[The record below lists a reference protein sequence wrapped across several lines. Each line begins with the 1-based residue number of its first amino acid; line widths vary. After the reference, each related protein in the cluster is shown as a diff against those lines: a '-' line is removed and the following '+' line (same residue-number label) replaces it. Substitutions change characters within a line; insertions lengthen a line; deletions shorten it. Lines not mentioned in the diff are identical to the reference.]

1 MSDAGDPQ
9 RLKLLF
15 ELGCAFAERIEL
27 DELIPLV
34 VEKCRQTL
42 AVQGVSVMMLDRD
55 RNELY
60 FPYVSQD
67 NREVAERLSAL
78 RFPADRGL
86 AGEALST
93 GRAVKVD
100 DAQNDPRLYRE
111 VDRHTGMMTRSLMAV
126 PLISSRGPVGVIEAI
141 NPVSGAPFGADD
153 LNFLETL
160 AGGIAVALENARL
173 HGQIKESEARL
184 RTQVAALRSDIERD
198 RIRAEMIGTGQAMER
213 IFRLMEAAA
222 ASDITVLIQGE
233 TGTGKE
239 LVARGIHRASARGD
253 RPFMVI
259 NCAAVPEALLESE
272 LFGHR
277 RGAFTGAVRDQ
288 IGLLRAADGGVVF
301 LDEIGDMPITMQA
314 KLLRFLENGEVIP
327 IGEARAHRTDVRV
340 LCATNRDLR
349 EEVARRNF
357 REDLYYRVAAFPI
370 TLPPLRERREDIPP
384 LASRF
389 TTAAAERD
397 GRRIGGIDAAAMKTL
412 VNYDWPGN
420 VRELL
425 HAMERAV
432 AIAPEGQ
439 MITVAELA
447 PWMSSII
454 DANAAVDPNAS
465 EMPPTETKPMVPP
478 KASAVPPA
486 QIAPPQGAAVVPL
499 REARSQFEAEYLR
512 NALSRCGGNVSKAAR
527 MVGVS
532 RVSLQKKMKE
542 YGLRQG

>member
-1 MSDAGDPQ
+1 MAEAGDPG
-9 RLKLLF
+9 RLKLLYQ
-15 ELGCAFAERIEL
+15 LGCAFAERIEL

-34 VEKCRQTL
+34 VEKCRQVL
-42 AVQGVSVMMLDRD
+42 GAQGISVMMLDRE

-67 NREVAERLSAL
+67 DREVAERLSAM
-78 RFPADRGL
+78 RFPADRGI
-86 AGEALST
+86 AGEALTT
-93 GRAVKVD
+93 GKAVKVD

-111 VDRHTGMMTRSLMAV
+111 VDRRTGVMTRSLLAV
-126 PLISSRGPVGVIEAI
+126 PLVSSRGSVGVLEAI
-141 NPVSGAPFGADD
+141 NHNSGAPFTADD

-184 RTQVAALRSDIERD
+184 RTQVAALRRDIERD

-213 IFRLMEAAA
+213 VFRLMEAAA
-222 ASDITVLIQGE
+222 ASDMTVLIQGE

-239 LVARGIHRASARGD
+239 LVARGVHRASARSD

-259 NCAAVPEALLESE
+259 NCAAVPETLLESE

-277 RGAFTGAVRDQ
+277 RGSFTGAVRDQ

-301 LDEIGDMPITMQA
+301 LDEIGDMPLTMQA

-327 IGEARAHRTDVRV
+327 VGEARAHSTDVRV
-340 LCATNRDLR
+340 LCATNRELR
-349 EEVARRNF
+349 AEVARRNF

-389 TTAAAERD
+389 MSAAAERD
-397 GRRIGGIDAAAMKTL
+397 GRRIAGIDAAAMNAL

-432 AIAPEGQ
+432 AISPDGQ
-439 MITVAELA
+439 MITVAELS
-447 PWMSSII
+447 PWMSGAGDSNGAPPEAIGAP
-454 DANAAVDPNAS
+454 ANVPAPLKPLV
-465 EMPPTETKPMVPP
+465 MPPSDTA
-478 KASAVPPA
+478 ASADP
-486 QIAPPQGAAVVPL
+486 IIPL
-499 REARSQFEAEYLR
+499 REARARFEADHLR
-512 NALSRCGGNVSKAAR
+512 SALSRCDGNVSKAAR
-527 MVGVS
+527 MLGVS

-542 YGLRQG
+542 YGLR

>member
-1 MSDAGDPQ
+1 MSDAGDPG
-9 RLKLLF
+9 RLKLLYQ
-15 ELGCAFAERIEL
+15 LGCAFAERVEL

-34 VEKCRQTL
+34 VEKCRQAL
-42 AVQGVSVMMLDRD
+42 GAQGISVMMLDRD
-55 RNELY
+55 RNELF

-67 NREVAERLSAL
+67 DREVAERLSAL

-86 AGEALST
+86 AGEALTS

-111 VDRHTGMMTRSLMAV
+111 VDRRTGVMTRSLLAV
-126 PLISSRGPVGVIEAI
+126 PLVSSRGSVGVLEAI
-141 NPVSGAPFGADD
+141 NPNSGEPFTAED

-184 RTQVAALRSDIERD
+184 RTQVAALRRDVERD

-213 IFRLMEAAA
+213 VFRLMEAAA
-222 ASDITVLIQGE
+222 ASDMTVLIQGE

-239 LVARGIHRASARGD
+239 LVARGVHRASARSD

-259 NCAAVPEALLESE
+259 NCAAVPETLLESE

-277 RGAFTGAVRDQ
+277 RGSFTGAVRDQ

-301 LDEIGDMPITMQA
+301 LDEIGDMPLSMQA

-327 IGEARAHRTDVRV
+327 VGEARAHRTDVRV
-340 LCATNRDLR
+340 LCATNRELR

-389 TTAAAERD
+389 MSAAAERD
-397 GRRIGGIDAAAMKTL
+397 GRRIGGIDPAAMNALIT
-412 VNYDWPGN
+412 YDWPGN

-425 HAMERAV
+425 HAMERGV
-432 AIAPEGQ
+432 AIALDGQ
-439 MITVAELA
+439 MITLAELA
-447 PWMSSII
+447 PWMSGVAEGEGALAPSNDSVMKPVAPLKPLVMPRSDSVPSA
-454 DANAAVDPNAS
+454 DA
-465 EMPPTETKPMVPP
+465 
-478 KASAVPPA
+478 
-486 QIAPPQGAAVVPL
+486 IAPL
-499 REARSQFEAEYLR
+499 REARSQFEAEYLK
-512 NALSRCGGNVSKAAR
+512 NALSRCDGNVSKTAR
-527 MVGVS
+527 MLGVS

-542 YGLRQG
+542 YGLR

>member
-1 MSDAGDPQ
+1 MSEAGDPG
-9 RLKLLF
+9 RLKLLYQ
-15 ELGCAFAERIEL
+15 LGCAFAERIEL

-34 VEKCRQTL
+34 VEKCRQAL
-42 AVQGVSVMMLDRD
+42 GAQGISVMMLDRE

-67 NREVAERLSAL
+67 DREVAERLSAM

-86 AGEALST
+86 AGEALTS
-93 GRAVKVD
+93 GRAIKVD

-111 VDRHTGMMTRSLMAV
+111 VDRRTGVMTRSLLAV
-126 PLISSRGPVGVIEAI
+126 PLVSSRGSVGVIEAI
-141 NPVSGAPFGADD
+141 NAISGAPFTADD

-184 RTQVAALRSDIERD
+184 RTQVAALRRDIESD

-213 IFRLMEAAA
+213 VFRLMEAAA
-222 ASDITVLIQGE
+222 ASDMTVLIQGE

-239 LVARGIHRASARGD
+239 LVARGVHRASARGD

-259 NCAAVPEALLESE
+259 NCAALPETLLESE

-277 RGAFTGAVRDQ
+277 RGSFTGAVRDQ

-301 LDEIGDMPITMQA
+301 LDEIGDMPLAMQA

-327 IGEARAHRTDVRV
+327 VGEARAHRTDVRV
-340 LCATNRDLR
+340 LCATNRELR

-370 TLPPLRERREDIPP
+370 TLPPLRERREDIAP

-389 TTAAAERD
+389 MSAAAERD
-397 GRRIGGIDAAAMKTL
+397 GRRIGGIDPAAMNTL

-432 AIAPEGQ
+432 AIAADGQ

-447 PWMSSII
+447 PWMSGVGENTGTAPA
-454 DANAAVDPNAS
+454 DAGAVVKPATPLKPLVMPPSDSAAVTDS
-465 EMPPTETKPMVPP
+465 IT
-478 KASAVPPA
+478 
-486 QIAPPQGAAVVPL
+486 PL
-499 REARSQFEAEYLR
+499 REARAMFEAQHLKS
-512 NALSRCGGNVSKAAR
+512 ALSRCDGNVSKAAR
-527 MVGVS
+527 MLGVS

-542 YGLRQG
+542 YGLR

>member
-1 MSDAGDPQ
+1 MSDAGDPG
-9 RLKLLF
+9 RLKLLYQ
-15 ELGCAFAERIEL
+15 LGCAFAERIEL

-34 VEKCRQTL
+34 VEKCRQAL
-42 AVQGVSVMMLDRD
+42 GAQGISVMMLDRE

-60 FPYVSQD
+60 FPWVSQD
-67 NREVAERLSAL
+67 DREVAARLSAM
-78 RFPADRGL
+78 RFPADRGI
-86 AGEALST
+86 AGEALTS
-93 GRAVKVD
+93 GKAVKVD

-111 VDRHTGMMTRSLMAV
+111 VDRRTGVMTRSLLAV
-126 PLISSRGPVGVIEAI
+126 PLVSSRGSAGVIEAI
-141 NPVSGAPFGADD
+141 NHDSGAPFTAED

-184 RTQVAALRSDIERD
+184 RTQVAALRRDIESD
-198 RIRAEMIGTGQAMER
+198 RIRAEMIGTGQPMER
-213 IFRLMEAAA
+213 VFRLMEAAA
-222 ASDITVLIQGE
+222 ASDMTVLIQGE

-239 LVARGIHRASARGD
+239 LVARGVHRASARSD

-259 NCAAVPEALLESE
+259 NCAAVPETLLESE

-277 RGAFTGAVRDQ
+277 RGSFTGAVRDQ

-301 LDEIGDMPITMQA
+301 LDEIGDMPLTMQA

-327 IGEARAHRTDVRV
+327 VGEARAHRTDVRV
-340 LCATNRDLR
+340 LCATNRELR

-389 TTAAAERD
+389 MSAACERD
-397 GRRIGGIDAAAMKTL
+397 GRRIAGIDADAMKAL
-412 VNYDWPGN
+412 VGYDWPGN

-432 AIAPEGQ
+432 AISPDGQ
-439 MITVAELA
+439 MITLAELA
-447 PWMSSII
+447 PWMGGLSESTTAASPAP
-454 DANAAVDPNAS
+454 DASRKP
-465 EMPPTETKPMVPP
+465 EMPLKPLVMPP
-478 KASAVPPA
+478 SDSSANT
-486 QIAPPQGAAVVPL
+486 QSIAPL
-499 REARSQFEAEYLR
+499 REARARFEAGYLKST
-512 NALSRCGGNVSKAAR
+512 LSRCDGNVSKAAR
-527 MVGVS
+527 MLGVS

-542 YGLRQG
+542 YGLR